1 MIGNGMNTGIP
12 YLTDKLKP
20 RKKRNIK
27 GNIIRGVFTYT
38 RIHTQNIKI
47 NEICK
52 KLLINKI

>member
-27 GNIIRGVFTYT
+27 GNIIRGGVH
-38 RIHTQNIKI
+38 IHTHTYAKY
-47 NEICK
+47 K
-52 KLLINKI
+52 NK